1 MRASPPI
8 LWRAGVEK
16 GGDAKSV
23 NRGLDLAGRA
33 ENDRNLGRAIPWTHL
48 PFKKSA
54 RVGLAV
60 NWVNI

>member
-1 MRASPPI
+1 MS
-8 LWRAGVEK
+8 AGVGK
-16 GGDAKSV
+16 GGDAKTS
-23 NRGLDLAGRA
+23 NQGLDLDERA
-33 ENDRNLGRAIPWTHL
+33 ENGRNLGKAIPWTHL